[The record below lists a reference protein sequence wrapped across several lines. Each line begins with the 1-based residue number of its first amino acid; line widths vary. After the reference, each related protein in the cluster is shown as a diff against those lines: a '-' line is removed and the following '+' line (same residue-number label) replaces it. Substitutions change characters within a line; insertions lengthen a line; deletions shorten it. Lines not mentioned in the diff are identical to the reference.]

1 MKTKQLNRTDLSE
14 LVFIDDD
21 KFELWRSSLS
31 ADKAFINKLYADSLS
46 CATFALSS
54 TSAENIQTIDISTE
68 NISAA
73 TGNIQRLN
81 ANELNI
87 TSVDG
92 AVSSQTHIGLN
103 DVYLYSGSDI
113 SGSDGLPEA
122 YGFFSAATT
131 SSDVWLSMS
140 KLALD
145 GKRQKLSVQA
155 EGFSVLNEQL
165 TTDNQVEESSYVEL
179 AFPGD
184 LSGRHTLATRH
195 DISSVLSG
203 YIEKNDGNLDLN
215 NISCRSI
222 LVSAETEADTE
233 RVHHHSE
240 IAVKT
245 PRSNAY
251 VASIYTE
258 WEDGSRESDSRFL
271 ASNDGDIGGRDVF
284 YFATGRFVGES

>member
-54 TSAENIQTIDISTE
+54 TFAENIQTIGISTE

-81 ANELNI
+81 ANELNV

-92 AVSSQTHIGLN
+92 AISSQTHIGLN

-113 SGSDGLPEA
+113 SGGDGLPEA
-122 YGFFSAATT
+122 YGFFSAAAT

-140 KLALD
+140 KLDLD
-145 GKRQKLSVQA
+145 GKRQNLSVQVDR
-155 EGFSVLNEQL
+155 FSILNE
-165 TTDNQVEESSYVEL
+165 
-179 AFPGD
+179 
-184 LSGRHTLATRH
+184 
-195 DISSVLSG
+195 
-203 YIEKNDGNLDLN
+203 
-215 NISCRSI
+215 
-222 LVSAETEADTE
+222 
-233 RVHHHSE
+233 
-240 IAVKT
+240 
-245 PRSNAY
+245 
-251 VASIYTE
+251 
-258 WEDGSRESDSRFL
+258 
-271 ASNDGDIGGRDVF
+271 
-284 YFATGRFVGES
+284 